1 MSVEHV
7 EQATTDELVGRYAEA
22 AHRHGEATAEAGRP
36 ANADADEI
44 AAIYR
49 ELRRRDRQRILLPLL
64 DSQDAGVRA
73 WAGAHA
79 LEFAPDEGEPVL
91 AQLAEGAGL
100 IAFGA
105 KMTLREWRAG
115 RLKFP

>member
-1 MSVEHV
+1 MENV
-7 EQATTDELVGRYAEA
+7 EQATTDALLGRYAEA
-22 AHRHGEATAEAGRP
+22 AHRHGEATADGRRS

-49 ELRRRDRQRILLPLL
+49 ELRGRNKQRVLLTLL

-73 WAGAHA
+73 WAGTHA
-79 LEFAPDEGEPVL
+79 LEFAPEEGEPVL
-91 AQLAEGAGL
+91 ARLAETDGL

-105 KMTLREWRAG
+105 QISLREWRAG
-115 RLKFP
+115 RLRFP

>member
-1 MSVEHV
+1 MK
-7 EQATTDELVGRYAEA
+7 QATTDELVARYAEA

-36 ANADADEI
+36 ANPEADEI
-44 AAIYR
+44 ATIYR
-49 ELRRRDRQRILLPLL
+49 ELRRRQKETVLLALL

-91 AQLAEGAGL
+91 ARLAEDEGL

-105 KMTLREWRAG
+105 KITLREWRAG
-115 RLKFP
+115 RLQFS